1 MFNEHWFNIGSN
13 MKLLTFKDNSGNNR
27 VAQLLDDAQVQPLAY
42 PDGSVVL
49 DLVELIKS
57 AIPVN
62 TLKADGNPL
71 AYSSIQLL
79 APIPKPARNLFC
91 VGKNYINHAQEFT
104 KSGFDAGQTA
114 ADAIPTDPII
124 FSKTP
129 ETIIANGQRVWDAA
143 GVTDSLDYEAEL
155 AVIIGKAGRGISKDK
170 ASDHVWGYTILND
183 VTARDWQKRHKQWH
197 LGKSFDTFGPMGPV
211 VVTSDE
217 IDGANLDLKC
227 WINGELRQDANT
239 RDLIFDIP
247 TLIETLSAGITL
259 VPGDIIATGTPE
271 GVGIGYNPP
280 RFLKKGDVMTIEI
293 SGIGRLENEVGA

>member
-13 MKLLTFKDNSGNNR
+13 MKLLTFKDNSANNR
-27 VAQLLDDAQVQPLAY
+27 IAQLLDDAQVQPLAY

-227 WINGELRQDANT
+227 WINGE
-239 RDLIFDIP
+239 
-247 TLIETLSAGITL
+247 
-259 VPGDIIATGTPE
+259 
-271 GVGIGYNPP
+271 
-280 RFLKKGDVMTIEI
+280 
-293 SGIGRLENEVGA
+293 